1 MRSEERNRT
10 MSLSKPRLDRDRM
23 MEYRQGK
30 YLTFTCR
37 IYHDGWDD
45 SYFYIISQGDEVQE
59 NSVWYGRK
67 YSSEDNCRAAAEVF
81 CRKKYEEKAR

>member
-1 MRSEERNRT
+1 MRSEELNRT

-45 SYFYIISQGDEVQE
+45 KYFYIISQGDEVQE

-67 YSSEDNCRAAAEVF
+67 YSTEDYCREAAEVF
-81 CRKKYEEKAR
+81 CRKKKENER